1 MKISPAFILRTI
13 SLIVLFTTF
22 LNESSFSQPAGMP
35 PCAPSTAPGESAC
48 LATPICDLN
57 GYCGRT
63 LSSYTIDAWPA
74 LQSAIITCSS
84 NGWDQLDINNDSYLK
99 FVAGST
105 SISFDVYVYD
115 CIKPVTTKAIQLA
128 VFSAA
133 NCGNGSVDV
142 KYCNKQ
148 MNQQST
154 PHNVTIN
161 NLIPG
166 ETYYI
171 LIDGYSSQNCA
182 YSFVATSGVSTGLS
196 VNLSETT
203 ICAGESVTATVSG
216 GSGSYTWS
224 GDAGLSATSGSS
236 ITITPPGVPGTYNYH
251 VESSG
256 STTGGTLF
264 CPAFS
269 EYDFSITVSNGS
281 TPAFNPSGPFCAG
294 QSFTLPAS
302 SLDGINGTW
311 SPAVNNS
318 QTTTYTFTPAAGSC
332 ASTATMTV
340 AINNQVTLNFSN
352 PGPLCSG
359 QNFTLPATSL
369 EGISGTWAPAVNNS
383 QTTTYTFTPTSG
395 QCVNP
400 ATMTVAIN
408 NQVTPNFN
416 NPGPLCSGQNFT
428 LPATSLE
435 GINGT
440 WSPAVNN
447 SQTTTYTFT
456 PTSGQCVNAA
466 TMTVAIGNQ
475 ITPNFNNPGPLCSG
489 QNCTLPTT
497 SLEGISGTWSPAFNN
512 SQTTTYTFTPAS
524 GSGLCTATSTTM
536 EIVINPLPVVTAQ
549 GQNLCTGDTAEI
561 ALSSNIPGTT
571 FSWTIVS
578 TNVSGAAN
586 GSGNEINQVLT
597 SSNGGNVVYTITPAS
612 GACSGNP
619 VSITVTVNSTLPITI
634 LPGNSSICPGESVSL
649 TASGA
654 VSYSWSPS
662 SGLNTPNGSTVTA
675 SPSTTTTYT
684 VTGISSSG
692 CIGTG
697 TVIVTVLPEPVA
709 DFIPSVTSGEAPLE
723 VVFENTSVN
732 ANSYVWNFGNGQSGT
747 SSNPNVSAQFNDAGI
762 YQVVLIASNG
772 ICSDTFQLSIVTTAS
787 DFLIHV
793 PNVFTPNGDHVND
806 VFYIGT
812 TNAKTVSVEIV
823 NRWGNVM
830 ATLENATDTWDGA
843 DSPSG
848 VYYYKYKITDSSD
861 KVYEGQGFFHLER
874 GK

>member
-1 MKISPAFILRTI
+1 MNISPAFILRTI
-13 SLIVLFTTF
+13 FLIVLFTTF

-133 NCGNGSVDV
+133 NCGNGPVDV

-203 ICAGESVTATVSG
+203 ICAGESITATVSG
-216 GSGSYTWS
+216 GSNPYIWS
-224 GDAGLSATSGSS
+224 GDNGLSATSGSS
-236 ITITPPGVPGTYNYH
+236 ITITPPGIPGTYNYH

-256 STTGGTLF
+256 STSGGTLF
-264 CPAFS
+264 CPSSS
-269 EYDFSITVSNGS
+269 EYDFSITVSNGN
-281 TPAFNPSGPFCAG
+281 TPTFNQLGIVCAG
-294 QSFTLPAS
+294 QSFTLSTTSLEGINGTWSPAINNS
-302 SLDGINGTW
+302 QTTSYTFTPAAGSCASTATMTVTINNQITPNFNNPGPLCSGQNFTLPTTSLEGINGTW

-318 QTTTYTFTPAAGSC
+318 QTTTYTFTPASGQCMNA
-332 ASTATMTV
+332 TTMTV
-340 AINNQVTLNFSN
+340 AINNQ
-352 PGPLCSG
+352 
-359 QNFTLPATSL
+359 
-369 EGISGTWAPAVNNS
+369 I
-383 QTTTYTFTPTSG
+383 TPT
-395 QCVNP
+395 
-400 ATMTVAIN
+400 
-408 NQVTPNFN
+408 FN

-440 WSPAVNN
+440 WSPAINN
-447 SQTTTYTFT
+447 AQTTTYTFT
-456 PTSGQCVNAA
+456 PS
-466 TMTVAIGNQ
+466 
-475 ITPNFNNPGPLCSG
+475 
-489 QNCTLPTT
+489 
-497 SLEGISGTWSPAFNN
+497 
-512 SQTTTYTFTPAS
+512 S
-524 GSGLCTATSTTM
+524 GSGLCTASSATM
-536 EIVINPLPVVTAQ
+536 EIVINTLPVASAQ
-549 GQNLCTGDTAEI
+549 GQNLCTGDTTDI
-561 ALSSNIPGTT
+561 DLSSNISGTT
-571 FSWTIVS
+571 FIWTVVS

-586 GSGNEINQVLT
+586 GVGNEINQVLT
-597 SSNGGNVVYTITPAS
+597 SSNGGNVVYTIVPTS
-612 GACSGNP
+612 GTCTGNP
-619 VSITVTVNSTLPITI
+619 ISITVNVNSTLPITI
-634 LPGNSSICPGESVSL
+634 LPGNSSICPGEFVSL

-654 VSYSWSPS
+654 VSYTWSPPN
-662 SGLNTPNGSTVTA
+662 GLNTTNGSTVTA
-675 SPSTTTTYT
+675 SPSITTTYI

-692 CIGTG
+692 CMGTG

-709 DFIPSVTSGEAPLE
+709 DFIPSVTTGEAPLE
-723 VVFENTSVN
+723 VVFENTSIN
-732 ANSYVWNFGNGQSGT
+732 ANSYAWNFGNGQFST
-747 SSNPNVSAQFNDAGI
+747 SSNPGVSALFSDAGN

-772 ICSDTFQLSIVTTAS
+772 ICSDTFQLSIVTTTT

-806 VFYIGT
+806 EFYIGT
-812 TNAKTVSVEIV
+812 TNSKTVSVEIF
-823 NRWGNVM
+823 NRWGNTM
-830 ATLENATDTWDGA
+830 AKLEKSTDTWDGEHA
-843 DSPSG
+843 PSG

-861 KVYEGQGFFHLER
+861 KLHEGQGFFHLER